1 MAGEHDV
8 WYSDNLLD
16 EYILE
21 LYKKIISKLNEFIE
35 DYTEE
40 EIDLIQIMFIEVN
53 PLPKLKLNNINKL
66 KLNKSLLKIGET
78 KKNLTK
84 LVIYLKTL
92 KIYL

>member
-78 KKNLTK
+78 KKF
-84 LVIYLKTL
+84 
-92 KIYL
+92 